1 MEGSAY
7 LGCAEPLAKLS
18 ETLAKAIKVSTN
30 STHKEETK
38 NARNIHRLHVK
49 NLVAKLKDY
58 GNDPF
63 LGKAREIST
72 GRESDTKVV
81 EDMIS
86 AEEMGNGFFQCF
98 VEESLL
104 KNQTNLTLQIKQRP
118 KETNSDSKGRLQIKK
133 RSSGIWHT
141 AWK

>member
-1 MEGSAY
+1 METIHIH
-7 LGCAEPLAKLS
+7 AKLR

-63 LGKAREIST
+63 SGNAREISP
-72 GRESDTKVV
+72 GKEIDSQVV
-81 EDMIS
+81 EHMIS
-86 AEEMGNGFFQCF
+86 AGDIGNDLFKRF
-98 VEESLL
+98 VEERLL
-104 KNQTNLTLQIKQRP
+104 HKQSNFFHPIKRCKLNNGQKN
-118 KETNSDSKGRLQIKK
+118 KK
-133 RSSGIWHT
+133 
-141 AWK
+141 